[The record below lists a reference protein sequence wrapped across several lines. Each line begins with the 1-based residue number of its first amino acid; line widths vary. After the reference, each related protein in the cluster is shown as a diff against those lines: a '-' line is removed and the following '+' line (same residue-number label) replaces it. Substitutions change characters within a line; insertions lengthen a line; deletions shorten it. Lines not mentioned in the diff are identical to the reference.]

1 MRLLRKRWYV
11 VAVYVIVGLVAG
23 LAVSAVVPPT
33 YDARATLY
41 FSTVVTGPASGTVSA
56 YETNLLAEQQVKTIS
71 LLVDTERVAQDVVDD
86 LGLSMTAAELIPHVT
101 ATSDP
106 ETVVLAVDA
115 TDSSPQRAAD
125 IANSTARALVRLT
138 DTINKEN
145 AAANLP
151 TVLPS
156 VRAEVIQAAIVPA
169 TPSAGTRTAN
179 LLGGLLGGLLV
190 GLAVVLLREVL
201 NRKVRTGDELAAL
214 SAAPA
219 MGSTPRSA
227 AVKLRPIAVVDDT
240 DGEFA
245 SAHRQLRVNIGVAMA
260 GSRVLAVVSPGSGDG
275 RSLTV
280 CNLAVAFAESGCR
293 VAVLEA
299 DLRRPRLGDY
309 LGFDDETGLAE
320 VLAGARTTDE
330 VVRSWRGCIDVV
342 LAGSERLEPGR
353 LVASGRML
361 AVLEELKAD
370 HDVVLVD
377 TPAASA
383 ASDVAVLGARTDA
396 VLLLA
401 RQGRSRRAEVERLVE
416 AVRLASGNVIGS
428 VLTMEKSGRFRRR
441 PAPLHLPSRPA
452 AQLSDFDAPT
462 LRNTPAAQVAP
473 APPSAP
479 ADDAELPAVLT
490 TATVTPLAPVT
501 AAVAPASAVETPGV
515 SGAPTAVVA
524 APATPATTS
533 PAPSGSDAFAAPAV
547 TPGTV
552 PQQSDP
558 KPFRH
563 PAAASFADRGA
574 GKP

>member
-1 MRLLRKRWYV
+1 MTLADYLRLLRKRWYV
-11 VAVYVIVGLVAG
+11 VAVCVVVGLVAG
-23 LAVSAVVPPT
+23 LGVSAVVPPT

-56 YETNLLAEQQVKTIS
+56 YETNLLAEQQVKTTS
-71 LLVDTERVAQDVVDD
+71 LLVETERVAQDVIDD
-86 LGLSMTAAELIPHVT
+86 LQLPMTASQLIPHLS
-101 ATSDP
+101 ASSDP

-115 TDSSPQRAAD
+115 TDSSPQRSAD

-156 VRAEVIQAAIVPA
+156 VRAQVIQAAVVPA

-179 LLGGLLGGLLV
+179 LLGGLLVGLLV
-190 GLAVVLLREVL
+190 GLAMVLLRELL

-219 MGSTPRSA
+219 MGATPRTA
-227 AVKLRPIAVVDDT
+227 AVRLRPVTVVEDPDS
-240 DGEFA
+240 ELA
-245 SAHRQLRVNIGVAMA
+245 NAYRQLRVNVGVAMA
-260 GSRVLAVVSPGSGDG
+260 ESRVLAVVSSGSGDG

-280 CNLAVAFAESGCR
+280 CNLAVAFAESGYR

-309 LGFDDETGLAE
+309 LGFEHGVGLAE
-320 VLAGARTTDE
+320 VLAGVHATGE
-330 VVRSWRGCIDVV
+330 VVRSWRGCVDVV
-342 LAGSERLEPGR
+342 LAGHQRLEPGR

-361 AVLEELKAD
+361 TVLEELKAD

-383 ASDVAVLGARTDA
+383 GSDVAVLSACTDA

-401 RQGRSRRAEVERLVE
+401 RRGRTRRAEVERLVE
-416 AVRLASGNVIGS
+416 ALRLASGNVIGS
-428 VLTMEKSGRFRRR
+428 VLTMEKSRRFRRR
-441 PAPLHLPSRPA
+441 PAPLRLPSGPA
-452 AQLSDFDAPT
+452 GELSAFDAPT
-462 LRNTPAAQVAP
+462 LRNVPLAPVAP

-479 ADDAELPAVLT
+479 LDDAE
-490 TATVTPLAPVT
+490 
-501 AAVAPASAVETPGV
+501 ASAPLD
-515 SGAPTAVVA
+515 
-524 APATPATTS
+524 
-533 PAPSGSDAFAAPAV
+533 DAEAPAV
-547 TPGTV
+547 STAAP
-552 PQQSDP
+552 
-558 KPFRH
+558 
-563 PAAASFADRGA
+563 PAASLDPVAAMEVPVAA
-574 GKP
+574 GETQAVSDTPTAI